1 MDIPIPVILFNS
13 LKGFMNGKSTE
24 THTIGYGTYIM
35 VWLGLVGFTAMTVT
49 VAGFNL
55 GALTI
60 VMALMIAISKSMLVG
75 TYFMH
80 LKFEKTVF
88 RIFVSVC
95 IITLIIIIALTFS
108 DLSFR

>member
-1 MDIPIPVILFNS
+1 
-13 LKGFMNGKSTE
+13 MNGKE
-24 THTIGYGTYIM
+24 TANHAAGYGTYIM
-35 VWLGLVGFTAMTVT
+35 VWFGLVALTAMTVT
-49 VAGFNL
+49 IAGFNI

-60 VMALMIAISKSMLVG
+60 VMALLIAISKSLLVG

-88 RIFVSVC
+88 RVFILVC
-95 IITLIIIIALTFS
+95 IVTLIIIMALTFS